1 MPLPNEVRPPGG
13 QPRGAVDEAP
23 GDGLSG
29 ATLPPAADI
38 ATACQAYV
46 VLLLTPAGKYR
57 RRVFLSL
64 HSATAAIQ
72 RAQDK
77 GQPARMVLCQLV
89 PVAPD
94 LDLGGEW
101 TE

>member
-1 MPLPNEVRPPGG
+1 MPPPNQVRPPGK
-13 QPRGAVDEAP
+13 PE
-23 GDGLSG
+23 GDTADHAGSEVNES
-29 ATLPPAADI
+29 LPLTADI
-38 ATACQAYV
+38 ASACQAYV
-46 VLLLTPAGKYR
+46 VLLATPAGKYR

-64 HSATAAIQ
+64 HSATAGIQ

-77 GQPARMVLCQLV
+77 GQPARMVLCRLV

-101 TE
+101 SR